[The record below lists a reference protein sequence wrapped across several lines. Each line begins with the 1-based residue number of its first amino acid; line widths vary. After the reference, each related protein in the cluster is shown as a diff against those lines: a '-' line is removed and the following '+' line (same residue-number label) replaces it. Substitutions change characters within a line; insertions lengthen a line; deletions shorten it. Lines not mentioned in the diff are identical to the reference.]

1 MPVIAND
8 DMLLT
13 SLTAPWIDIFV
24 VTRAESIFSPVAL
37 HCTTMKMCSSQC
49 MRLDPAS
56 VLGSRE
62 HMRSDVRTIS
72 YGFVFSFLDLDWFPG
87 RHVFRPLSQ
96 RVTGRVGF
104 CARQEHQRTPV
115 A

>member
-24 VTRAESIFSPVAL
+24 VTRAESIFNPVAL
-37 HCTTMKMCSSQC
+37 HCTTMKICSSQC

-62 HMRSDVRTIS
+62 HMRSDVRTIA
-72 YGFVFSFLDLDWFPG
+72 VRIRVLFSRPG
-87 RHVFRPLSQ
+87 LVSWPPCF
-96 RVTGRVGF
+96 
-104 CARQEHQRTPV
+104 
-115 A
+115 